1 MKRTFTALTF
11 ALTTAIAAPAL
22 AGGIISFEVNPKNAK
37 EAHAIRT
44 GLAFYNVVNDIHSNG
59 HITQNGVSNLAAL
72 GQSGNGNVG
81 VIHQEGNN
89 HDASLSQNG
98 NGNAYGIF
106 QVGNG
111 ASGHVRQHG
120 NGGTGL
126 LFQIGLD

>member
-1 MKRTFTALTF
+1 MKRTLTALTF
-11 ALTTAIAAPAL
+11 ALSTALAVPAL
-22 AGGIISFEVNPKNAK
+22 AGGVISFEVNPTNAD
-37 EAHAIRT
+37 EANAIRT
-44 GLAFYNVVNDIHSNG
+44 GLALYNIVNDIQTNG
-59 HITQNGVSNLAAL
+59 HITQNGINNMAAL

-81 VIHQEGNN
+81 VIRQEGNN
-89 HDASLSQNG
+89 HNASLNQNG

-111 ASGHVRQHG
+111 ASGYVNQVG